1 MDTGSLTE
9 GLRETLAV
17 FDVAGEPRTTPEVA
31 ESLDLG
37 RRSTYARLERL
48 VDDDRLE
55 TKKVGANARVWWRPS
70 RTPSVESPDW
80 SAAAESL
87 VDDVLTEIEVG
98 IFVLDENFDVAWIN
112 DATERYFGLDHERIV
127 GRDKRLLVE
136 ETIARTVEK
145 PDEFS
150 RTVLATYDDNT
161 YTEHFECHVTA
172 GDDREDRWLEHWS
185 NPIETGEYAGGRVE
199 LYYDVTDRKRSARAR
214 QENREQFESLVDA
227 VEEYA
232 IYTLDTHGRVRSWNS
247 GAELITGYERDEIL
261 GANHSIFFTDADRDA
276 GVPDKYLAEATEAR
290 SFQNDG
296 WRVRKDGS
304 KFWASVSITPMR
316 GDDGTVNGFAKVTR
330 DMTEHRAYEG
340 NLRRERDL
348 TAQLLET
355 APVGLAV
362 FRADGSIERINSRGR
377 SHLDI
382 DESAIEKCTIESMDL
397 DLFDVDGNPLPA
409 TAHPARRVFDT
420 GESVTDELVRCDSQD
435 DSPRWMS
442 LTATPVFESS
452 GTVERVVLAAKDVT
466 GLKRTERRLER
477 QRDELQSE
485 LEEVVERISD
495 GFMAIDEEWVL
506 TYLNDTAAELIGD
519 SKEGLIGEPLWEAF
533 PNMIGTEFEAAYREA
548 METQEPTSI
557 EAYYAPLDGWYRDVV
572 YPSESGLSV
581 HFQDV
586 TERVEHQRAL
596 EDSEQRYRT
605 LVENFPNGGV
615 ALLDEDLRHTIV
627 GGQGF
632 EKLDF
637 DVSDLQDERVQD
649 VYGDEIREKMEPNY
663 RAALAGEDTSF
674 ELDVQDR
681 TFDFR
686 AVPLTRENDEVFGIM
701 AMSQDITDRS
711 RYEAQLQA
719 LYESAREFLTADS
732 APAITATLV
741 ETANDIIDVPGIVI
755 YAYDAERERLV
766 PERSSHESGFML
778 PEFPDVPCDDSSIV
792 GLVYG
797 EGETRY
803 FENILESPN
812 LYVSPEET
820 EMRAGLFV
828 PLGTDRL
835 LVATSREVDGFDANT
850 RQLVELLATNAE
862 AALERV
868 GSERELIHR
877 NEQLVALN
885 SLNEVVS
892 EITDAV
898 IDQSTRDG
906 IESTVCEHLA
916 DSESYHLAW
925 IGDVDTASQT
935 VNVRTLAGVEEYLD
949 GITISVD
956 PDDVRSEGPTGR
968 ALRTCEIQTVQDIAA
983 DSRQAPWRDHM
994 ERYGIRSAA
1003 AIPIVHEDTAYGVL
1017 NVYAERS
1024 NAFEGRER
1032 EMLSHLG
1039 EIIGHAIAAAERKQ
1053 ALMSDELVEL
1063 EFRSRDMFGFLDDS
1077 MDLPGTITFDRTIS
1091 IGDGEFLIYG
1101 AATPDAVE
1109 SLSKLVE
1116 RFPYWNDVTFHS
1128 DGNPTRFEL
1137 RVSDPPVFSAV
1148 ASVGG
1153 YVEDVQIEDGDVS
1166 FAIHLAP
1173 SVDVRNVIDTVMDEY
1188 PEVEMVR
1195 RRQITRSDEETSNLH
1210 RHLVTTLTDRQRA
1223 ALDAAFHSGF
1233 FEWPRVR
1240 SGEEVAESMG
1250 VAPPTFHQ
1258 HLRKAQRKVFES
1270 LYSTSN

>member
-1 MDTGSLTE
+1 MDTGSLTD

-17 FDVAGEPRTTPEVA
+17 FDEAGEPRTTPEVA
-31 ESLDLG
+31 ASLDLG

-70 RTPSVESPDW
+70 RTTSTESPDW

-87 VDDVLTEIEVG
+87 VDDVLSEIEVG

-112 DATERYFGLDHERIV
+112 DATKRYFGLDQEQVV
-127 GRDKRLLVE
+127 GYDKRLLIE
-136 ETIARTVEK
+136 ETITRTVEK
-145 PDEFS
+145 PAEFS
-150 RTVLATYDDNT
+150 QTVLATYDDNT

-172 GDDREDRWLEHWS
+172 DDDRKERWLEHWS
-185 NPIETGEYAGGRVE
+185 KPIETGEYAGGRVE
-199 LYYDVTDRKRSARAR
+199 LYYDVTDRKRSTRAR
-214 QENREQFESLVDA
+214 REDREQLESLVDA

-232 IYTLDTHGRVRSWNS
+232 IYTLDTQGRVRSWNS
-247 GAELITGYERDEIL
+247 GAELIKGYEADEIL
-261 GANHSIFFTDADRDA
+261 GAHHSIFFTDADRAA
-276 GVPDKYLAEATEAR
+276 GVPEKNLAVATNAN
-290 SFQNDG
+290 SCQNDG

-304 KFWASVSITPMR
+304 RFWASVSITPMR
-316 GDDGTVNGFAKVTR
+316 GPDGTVHGFAKVTR
-330 DMTEHRAYEG
+330 DMTEHRAYER
-340 NLRRERDL
+340 NLRRERDV

-377 SHLDI
+377 SQLNI
-382 DESAIEKCTIESMDL
+382 DESAVEECTIETMDL
-397 DLFDVDGNPLPA
+397 CDVDGEPLPVA
-409 TAHPARRVFDT
+409 AHPARQVFDS
-420 GESVTDELVRCDSQD
+420 GESVTDAIVRCDSQD
-435 DSPRWMS
+435 DSRRWIS
-442 LTATPVFESS
+442 LTATPVFDSS

-466 GLKRTERRLER
+466 GLKRTERQLER

-506 TYLNDTAAELIGD
+506 TYLNDTAADLIGD
-519 SKEGLIGEPLWEAF
+519 SKDELIGENIWDAF
-533 PNMIGTEFEAAYREA
+533 PNMAGTEFEAAYREA
-548 METQEPTSI
+548 METQEPRTV
-557 EAYYAPLDGWYRDVV
+557 ETYYGPLDGWYRDAV

-586 TERVEHQRAL
+586 TERMEHQRAL
-596 EDSEQRYRT
+596 EESEQRYRT

-632 EKLDF
+632 DNLDF
-637 DVSDLQDERVQD
+637 DASDLQDELVRD
-649 VYGDEIREKMEPNY
+649 VYEGDIREKIESNY
-663 RAALAGEDTSF
+663 RAALAGDDTTF
-674 ELDVQDR
+674 EVDVQDR

-686 AVPLTRENDEVFGIM
+686 AVPLTWENDEVFGIM
-701 AMSQDITDRS
+701 AMSQDVTDRS
-711 RYEAQLQA
+711 RYESQLQA
-719 LYESAREFLTADS
+719 LYESAREFLTATS
-732 APAITATLV
+732 APEITETLV
-741 ETANDIIDVPGIVI
+741 ESADDIIDIPGIVV
-755 YAYDAERERLV
+755 YEYDAERERLV
-766 PERSSHESGFML
+766 PGRTSHEAGFMRD
-778 PEFPDVPCDDSSIV
+778 EFPEVACNDSSITGHV
-792 GLVYG
+792 FT
-797 EGETRY
+797 EGEPMY
-803 FENILESPN
+803 FENVLDAPT
-812 LYVSPEET
+812 LQVSPDET

-835 LVATSREVDGFDANT
+835 LIAASREVDGFDANT
-850 RQLVELLATNAE
+850 RQLLELLATNAE
-862 AALERV
+862 AALERI

-925 IGDVDTASQT
+925 IGDIDTASQT
-935 VNVRTLAGVEEYLD
+935 VNERTLAGIEDYLD
-949 GITISVD
+949 GVTISVD
-956 PDDVRSEGPTGR
+956 PDDERSKGPTGR
-968 ALRTCEIQTVQDIAA
+968 ALRTGEIQTVQDIAA
-983 DSRQAPWRDHM
+983 DSRQDPWRDHM
-994 ERYGIRSAA
+994 ERYGVRSAA
-1003 AIPIVHEDTAYGVL
+1003 AIPIVHEDSAYGVL

-1039 EIIGHAIAAAERKQ
+1039 EIVGHAIAATERKQ

-1063 EFRSRDMFGFLDDS
+1063 EFQSRDMFGVLDDTWE
-1077 MDLPGTITFDRTIS
+1077 LPGTITFDRTIS

-1101 AATPDAVE
+1101 AATPDAVD
-1109 SLSKLVE
+1109 SLPDLVD
-1116 RFPYWNDVTFHS
+1116 RFPYWHDVTLHS
-1128 DGNPTRFEL
+1128 DGNPRRFEL
-1137 RVSDPPVFSAV
+1137 RVTNPPVFSAV

-1153 YVEDVQIEDGDVS
+1153 YVEDVYIEDGDVS
-1166 FAIHLAP
+1166 FTIHLAP

-1195 RRQITRSDEETSNLH
+1195 RRQITRSDEETYHLQ
-1210 RHLVTTLTDRQRA
+1210 RHLVSSLTDRQRA
-1223 ALDAAFHSGF
+1223 ALDTAFHSGF

-1240 SGEEVAESMG
+1240 SGKEVAESMG
-1250 VAPPTFHQ
+1250 VSPPTFHQ
-1258 HLRKAQRKVFES
+1258 HLRKAQRKVFEAV
-1270 LYSTSN
+1270 YSTSN